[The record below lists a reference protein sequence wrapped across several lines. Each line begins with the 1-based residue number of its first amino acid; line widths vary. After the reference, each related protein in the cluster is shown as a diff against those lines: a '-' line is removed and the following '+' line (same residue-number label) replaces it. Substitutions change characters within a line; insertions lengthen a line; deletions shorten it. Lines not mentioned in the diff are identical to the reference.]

1 MSFTTEIKDEISS
14 IECSKTEMMAELS
27 GYIRNCHE
35 KPKKEIVLTTE
46 NKCLVDRIINFID
59 EIYQIKSQVTI
70 INNVN
75 FSKKDLYQIVINQKV
90 SEIYFDLGI
99 KDEKGNNL
107 DNPPNYLIEGNSE
120 LKSYLRG
127 VFLQTGSISD
137 PKKSGYH
144 LEFLIVDA
152 KEAVFVQKL
161 LNNFDFNAKILN
173 RENGFMIYIKEA
185 DKISDFLKIIGA
197 NKAVLY
203 YENVRVYRDRKNNTN
218 RLNNMEQANTDKII
232 ETANSQLEDIEIIEA
247 NDGLV
252 LLDDKVLVALNYR
265 KKYPE
270 ASLKELAEIISLETN
285 KSITKSGLN
294 HRLKKIEDLAKQF
307 RKMQSDN
314 K

>member
-99 KDEKGNNL
+99 KDEKGINL

-173 RENGFMIYIKEA
+173 REKGFMIYIKEA

-218 RLNNMEQANTDKII
+218 RLNNMEQANMDKII
-232 ETANSQLEDIEIIEA
+232 ETANSQLEDIEVIEE
-247 NDGLV
+247 NDGLM
-252 LLDDKVLVALNYR
+252 LLDDKVKEALKYR

-294 HRLKKIEDLAKQF
+294 HRLKKIADLANSF
-307 RKMQSDN
+307 RKM
-314 K
+314 KKE

>member
-99 KDEKGNNL
+99 KDEKGINL

-173 RENGFMIYIKEA
+173 REKGFMIYIKEA

>member
-173 RENGFMIYIKEA
+173 REKGFMIYIKEA

-314 K
+314 N